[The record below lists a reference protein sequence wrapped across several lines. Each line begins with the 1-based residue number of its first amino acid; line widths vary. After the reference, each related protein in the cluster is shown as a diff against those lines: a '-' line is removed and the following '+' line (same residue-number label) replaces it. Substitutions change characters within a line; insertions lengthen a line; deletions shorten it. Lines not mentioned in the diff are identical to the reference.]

1 VVKLVDTLASGASG
15 GNPVEVRV
23 LFSVPLFGKHTTS
36 CYTPLTQSSSHDV
49 MNGIF
54 NMFGPSPIRPIEQ
67 HMHKVYHCA
76 KQLYPFFEAIL
87 ADDWVSAAELK
98 DKISVME
105 RDADVIKR
113 NLRLHLPT
121 GLFLPVA
128 RTDLLEL
135 LSAQDRIANK
145 AEDIAN
151 LVLSRRMNI
160 PAVVQQMMMPFLSR
174 CLDAAKQACKAINE
188 LDQLLESGFR
198 GSEVN
203 IVEDMIV
210 TLDEIEHDSDGQL
223 AEIRHEIFTLE
234 HTLPPVELIFLYKL
248 VQWIGDLADHAQ
260 TVGGRLQILIA
271 R

>member
-1 VVKLVDTLASGASG
+1 
-15 GNPVEVRV
+15 
-23 LFSVPLFGKHTTS
+23 
-36 CYTPLTQSSSHDV
+36 

-76 KQLYPFFEAIL
+76 KQLYPFFEAALKEDWAL
-87 ADDWVSAAELK
+87 ASEVK
-98 DKISVME
+98 DKISAME
-105 RDADVIKR
+105 KDADIIKR

-135 LSAQDRIANK
+135 LSAQDKIANK
-145 AEDIAN
+145 AEDIAS
-151 LVLSRRMNI
+151 LVFSRRMKI
-160 PAVVQQMMMPFLSR
+160 PGIIQQTLMSFLSR
-174 CLDAAKQACKAINE
+174 CLDTAKQACKAINE

-198 GSEVN
+198 GNEVT
-203 IVEDMIV
+203 IVEEMIL
-210 TLDEIEHDSDGQL
+210 TLDEIEHDSDEQL
-223 AEIRHEIFTLE
+223 ACIRQQIFTLE
-234 HTLPPVELIFLYKL
+234 DELPPLELIFLYKL
-248 VQWIGDLADHAQ
+248 VQWIGDLADYAQ